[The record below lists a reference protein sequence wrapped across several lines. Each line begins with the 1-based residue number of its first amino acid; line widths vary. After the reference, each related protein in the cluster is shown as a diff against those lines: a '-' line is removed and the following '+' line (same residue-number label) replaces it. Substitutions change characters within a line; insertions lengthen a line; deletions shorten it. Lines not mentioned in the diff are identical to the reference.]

1 MFSMNALHA
10 EQLATELRG
19 KIIAA
24 NLSDIEVFIKESD
37 GAILDMTGISQNGT
51 FKLDL
56 TIMDIPSFTEVKKL
70 IIEVKSKSGLKKNFP
85 VKQYLSD
92 FNDTV
97 ILNPIIIE

>member
-1 MFSMNALHA
+1 MLSMNALHA

-37 GAILDMTGISQNGT
+37 GAILDMTGISENGT

-56 TIMDIPSFTEVKKL
+56 TIMDIPLVS
-70 IIEVKSKSGLKKNFP
+70 
-85 VKQYLSD
+85 YL
-92 FNDTV
+92 
-97 ILNPIIIE
+97 